1 MNEDRFREWVNGMD
15 PEEAASRMVIAL
27 KELFSVLDEDTKF
40 KLVMDLFGD
49 SGEDKVGSM
58 VHL

>member
-27 KELFSVLDEDTKF
+27 KELFPALDETVQF
-40 KLVMDLFGD
+40 KLVMDLFGG